1 MALDMLMY
9 ASCVFTIAFVV
20 NFATNADTFL
30 ERLID
35 SLGDS
40 AKIILIAFAVLIL
53 IDSLGG

>member
-9 ASCVFTIAFVV
+9 VSCVFAIVFVV
-20 NFATNADTFL
+20 NFATNTGTFL

-40 AKIILIAFAVLIL
+40 AKIILIAFAVLVL
-53 IDSLGG
+53 IDALGG